1 VGTGIAKVIAG
12 IDLASLDERTAT
24 CRITW
29 RDGRV
34 IADDPVLGASDPELR
49 ELIEVS
55 DKVGIDIPLGWPSL
69 FVTAISAHHSR
80 LPWPET
86 GARER
91 RLRFRVTDFVVREE
105 TGHWPLSVSSDLIGV
120 PALRAARLLSEMDVD
135 RSGEGK
141 LVEVYPAAALRRWRL
156 PPTGYKRSAGARA
169 RHELVNQF
177 AIITTAWL
185 DLSSEGWEACKGS
198 DDAFDALLAALV
210 ALAKVNGLCDPVTA
224 EHQAVARVEGWIA
237 LPHRD
242 SLSYLP
248 RQPPLP

>member
-29 RDGRV
+29 SDGRV
-34 IADDPVLGASDPELR
+34 TADDPVLGASDPELG

-69 FVTAISAHHSR
+69 FVKAISAHHSR
-80 LPWPET
+80 RPWPET

-141 LVEVYPAAALRRWRL
+141 LVEVYPAAALRQWGL
-156 PPTGYKRSAGARA
+156 PATGYKRPAGSSTRQ
-169 RHELVNQF
+169 RLVDQF
-177 AIITTAWL
+177 AKITRPWL
-185 DLSSEGWEACKGS
+185 ALSSEGWGACQAS
-198 DDAFDALLAALV
+198 DDAFDALVAALV
-210 ALAKVNGLCDPVTA
+210 ALAKANDRCEPVPS
-224 EHQAVARVEGWIA
+224 EHQAEAQAEGWIA

-242 SLSYLP
+242 SLADLP
-248 RQPPLP
+248 RQP

>member
-1 VGTGIAKVIAG
+1 MTTARRLVIVG
-12 IDLASLDERTAT
+12 IDLASQDERTAI

-29 RDGRV
+29 HDGRV
-34 IADDPVLGASDPELR
+34 QADDPIVGASDAELR

-69 FVTAISAHHSR
+69 FVEAISAHHR
-80 LPWPET
+80 HRAWPKV
-86 GARER
+86 REHDH
-91 RLRFRVTDFVVREE
+91 RLRYRATDFVVRQE
-105 TGHWPLSVSSDLIGV
+105 TGHLPLSVSSDLIAV
-120 PALRAARLLSEMDVD
+120 PTLRAARLFSSMDFD

-177 AIITTAWL
+177 ATITKSWL
-185 DLSSEGWEACKGS
+185 DLSSGGWEACQGS

-210 ALAKVNGLCDPVTA
+210 ALAKVNGRCDPVPA
-224 EHQAVARVEGWIA
+224 EHQVEAQLEGWIA
-237 LPHRD
+237 IPDLD
-242 SLSYLP
+242 SLANLP
-248 RQPPLP
+248 E

>member
-1 VGTGIAKVIAG
+1 MGTGIAKVIAG

-29 RDGRV
+29 SDGRV
-34 IADDPVLGASDPELR
+34 TADDPVLGASDPELG

-69 FVTAISAHHSR
+69 FVKAISAHHSR
-80 LPWPET
+80 RPWPET
-86 GARER
+86 DARER

-120 PALRAARLLSEMDVD
+120 PALRAARLLSDMDVD

-177 AIITTAWL
+177 ATITKSWL
-185 DLSSEGWEACKGS
+185 DLSSGGWGACQGS

-210 ALAKVNGLCDPVTA
+210 ALAKVNGRCDPVPA
-224 EHQAVARVEGWIA
+224 EHQAEARAEGWIA
-237 LPHRD
+237 LPHSD
-242 SLSYLP
+242 SLADLP
-248 RQPPLP
+248 RQP